1 VREATPSFAAG
12 GSVPLE
18 PGAILRA
25 HQVCNGLG
33 AGNIGDELMARAFW
47 DALPANVRLAVDV
60 FPNHARQREPYP
72 ERHEYV
78 ELDWSGNPTREVAP
92 MPALL
97 VGDTPVTESL
107 GLDWPLRF
115 LAPRLRASHQAG
127 QPVDAVGVGVEPLR
141 SAEARDIFA
150 REFRPIRSWTVRS
163 AACRA
168 ALLDL
173 EVAEERVAV
182 GADWA
187 WLYRPRRDL
196 RAWGAETWARLGVDP
211 GRPLLVANVVNERWR
226 ARAEV
231 KAAIAAALDELTGT
245 HGFQA
250 AFFCNEVREGEFY
263 DRAAALETQALMK
276 TRSVV
281 APHLYWAPDEALAL
295 LAHATVTLAG
305 RYHFVVE
312 SVLAGVPPVGV
323 ARSEKVQGLFAEL
336 GLEAAGTMET
346 VEPGAL
352 VAHALAAVSDRA
364 ERIRRL
370 GQARDRLASRAARNL
385 CLVGRYWREG

>member
-1 VREATPSFAAG
+1 
-12 GSVPLE
+12 
-18 PGAILRA
+18 
-25 HQVCNGLG
+25 
-33 AGNIGDELMARAFW
+33 
-47 DALPANVRLAVDV
+47 
-60 FPNHARQREPYP
+60 
-72 ERHEYV
+72 
-78 ELDWSGNPTREVAP
+78 
-92 MPALL
+92 

-115 LAPRLRASHQAG
+115 LAPRLRAFHQAG

-141 SAEARDIFA
+141 SAQGRAIFA
-150 REFRPIRSWTVRS
+150 REFRPVRSWTVRS

-173 EVAEERVAV
+173 GVAEERVAV

-196 RAWGAETWARLGVDP
+196 RAWGAETWARLGVDM
-211 GRPLLVANVVNERWR
+211 GRPLLVVNVVNEKWR
-226 ARAEV
+226 ARAGV
-231 KAAIAAALDELTGT
+231 KAAIASALDELAGP

-281 APHLYWAPDEALAL
+281 VPHLYWAPDEALGL

-323 ARSEKVQGLFAEL
+323 VRSEKVQGLFAEL
-336 GLEAAGTMET
+336 GVEPAGTMET

-352 VAHALAAVSDRA
+352 VAHALAAAKDRA
-364 ERIRRL
+364 GTIRRL
-370 GQARDRLASRAARNL
+370 GQARDRLAARAAQNL
-385 CLVGRYWREG
+385 RLVDRYWRRG